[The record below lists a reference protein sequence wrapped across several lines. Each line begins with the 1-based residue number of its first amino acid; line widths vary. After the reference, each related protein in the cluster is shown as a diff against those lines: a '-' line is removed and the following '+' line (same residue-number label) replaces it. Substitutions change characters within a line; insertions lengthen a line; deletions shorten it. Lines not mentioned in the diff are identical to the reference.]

1 MITIAL
7 NGFGRIGRN
16 FIRAI
21 MQDEQAKKKINIAVI
36 NVGHGDPKLA
46 AHMFKY
52 DTIMGTY
59 KGSVAMQGENLV
71 IDGMAIKLIA
81 ELDPEKIDWRAFG
94 IDWVVDATGA
104 FTTREGASKHLTAG
118 AQHVLITAPAKNED
132 VSIIPGVNEEKFN
145 KKQHKIVS
153 LGSCTT
159 NAYVPVLKILND
171 AFTLTQGF
179 MTTVHSYTN
188 SQVLL
193 DVERPDVRRGR
204 SATLNIIPTTT
215 GAAKMVSKIIPE
227 LDGLLGATALRVPV
241 AKVSLLD
248 LAFTAKKP
256 LTVDAI
262 NNAFKKAADAGP
274 LKDILGIS
282 FEPLVSSDYSGDGRS
297 VVVDAEL
304 TQVCGSMGKVFGW
317 YDNEWAYSERLKDFL
332 IRVAD

>member
-1 MITIAL
+1 
-7 NGFGRIGRN
+7 
-16 FIRAI
+16 
-21 MQDEQAKKKINIAVI
+21 
-36 NVGHGDPKLA
+36 
-46 AHMFKY
+46 
-52 DTIMGTY
+52 
-59 KGSVAMQGENLV
+59 
-71 IDGMAIKLIA
+71 
-81 ELDPEKIDWRAFG
+81 
-94 IDWVVDATGA
+94 
-104 FTTREGASKHLTAG
+104 
-118 AQHVLITAPAKNED
+118 
-132 VSIIPGVNEEKFN
+132 
-145 KKQHKIVS
+145 
-153 LGSCTT
+153 
-159 NAYVPVLKILND
+159 
-171 AFTLTQGF
+171 
-179 MTTVHSYTN
+179 
-188 SQVLL
+188 
-193 DVERPDVRRGR
+193 
-204 SATLNIIPTTT
+204 
-215 GAAKMVSKIIPE
+215 MVSKIIPE